1 MKILSTIFFLLMANM
16 MFSQNL
22 PELRTLLKTGETSE
36 ASAKVLI
43 DKSSI
48 AFNKTK
54 QPIYAGFMAIGQF
67 FMAKHAFSPFK
78 KMSYFNE
85 GKKNLDNAIIKDPKN
100 AEIRLLRL
108 ITQEKAPKLL
118 GYTKNIS
125 EDKKVITSEY
135 KKIEDEA
142 LKLYIKN
149 YLNL

>member
-1 MKILSTIFFLLMANM
+1 MKFFSVLFFLLMANM
-16 MFSQNL
+16 LFSQNL

-36 ASAKVLI
+36 DSAKVLI
-43 DKSSI
+43 DKSST
-48 AFNKTK
+48 AFTKTK
-54 QPIYAGFMAIGQF
+54 KPIYAGFMAIGQF
-67 FMAKHAFSPFK
+67 FMAKHTFSPFK

-125 EDKKVITSEY
+125 EDKRVITSEY

>member
-1 MKILSTIFFLLMANM
+1 MKILSVIFFLLMANM

-43 DKSSI
+43 DKSST

-118 GYTKNIS
+118 GYSQNIS
-125 EDKKVITSEY
+125 EDKRVITSEY
-135 KKIEDEA
+135 TKIEDEA

>member
-1 MKILSTIFFLLMANM
+1 MKFLSAIFFLLMANM

-43 DKSSI
+43 DKSST
-48 AFNKTK
+48 AFTKTK

-118 GYTKNIS
+118 GYSKNIS
-125 EDKKVITSEY
+125 EDKRIITSEY
-135 KKIEDEA
+135 TKIEDEA

>member
-1 MKILSTIFFLLMANM
+1 MKILSVILFLLMANM

-43 DKSSI
+43 DKSST

-54 QPIYAGFMAIGQF
+54 QPIYAGFLAIGQF

-118 GYTKNIS
+118 GYSKNIS
-125 EDKKVITSEY
+125 EDKRVITSEY
-135 KKIEDEA
+135 TKIEDEA